1 MQEDSPSKT
10 LSSNKLFLVLS
21 LKKTMKMYLI
31 WAKQWI
37 MEMLVKKVMKKN
49 DLYHIGFFISKKKQ
63 VMNNNYVIQ
72 MFFIFFS
79 SFCTSFKPWT

>member
-49 DLYHIGFFISKKKQ
+49 
-63 VMNNNYVIQ
+63 
-72 MFFIFFS
+72 
-79 SFCTSFKPWT
+79 